1 MIRPPRQ
8 DGIYPDRDL
17 DCQEAVEPA
26 FLRHAFAGTA
36 FVDII
41 RIEHDV
47 QTEALEAGWSE
58 TEVNAALI
66 ELARC
71 YVRQVRAMPNSLR

>member
-8 DGIYPDRDL
+8 NGIYPDRDL

-41 RIEHDV
+41 SIERDV
-47 QTEALEAGWSE
+47 KLDALEAGWSVI
-58 TEVNAALI
+58 EVNAALV

-71 YVRQVRAMPNSLR
+71 YVRQVRAAPISRR